1 VRHGDEQGLADR
13 MLELA
18 AKPSLVE
25 QLGMAARRF
34 AEAHTWERSA
44 QATEQHLQAIIAGS
58 A

>member
-1 VRHGDEQGLADR
+1 LADR

-18 AKPSLVE
+18 AEPSLVE